1 MIDDHPTSSAGGA
14 VLPLRAVVLGLAAQA
29 AVLAV
34 LQAGP
39 WGWLAGLVFAAVMCG
54 ALAAGLARSG
64 ATSLGP
70 ANLVT
75 LGRAA
80 LTGGVTA
87 LVAEGRPATWVV
99 TVAAIA
105 LAMDFVDGQVARRT
119 GTASRLGARF
129 DMEIDAFLLLV
140 LSWYVALALG
150 WWVVAIGAWRYLYGG
165 AARVIP
171 WLRPP
176 LPQRWFRKTVAAVQ
190 GVVLVVAAS
199 GVLPHPVTV
208 AVVATALALLTVSFV
223 RDIAWQYR
231 HRNVH

>member
-1 MIDDHPTSSAGGA
+1 
-14 VLPLRAVVLGLAAQA
+14 
-29 AVLAV
+29 
-34 LQAGP
+34 
-39 WGWLAGLVFAAVMCG
+39 
-54 ALAAGLARSG
+54 
-64 ATSLGP
+64 
-70 ANLVT
+70 VT

-87 LVAEGRPATWVV
+87 LVVEDRAAVLVV
-99 TVAAIA
+99 VVASVA

-119 GTASRLGARF
+119 DTTTRLGARF

-140 LSWYVALALG
+140 LSAYVAMSLG
-150 WWVVAIGAWRYLYGG
+150 WWVVAIGAWRYLYIG
-165 AARVIP
+165 AGRVVA

-199 GVLPHPVTV
+199 GLLPGPLTV
-208 AVVATALALLTVSFV
+208 AVVATSLTLLTVSFV

-231 HRNVH
+231 RR

>member
-1 MIDDHPTSSAGGA
+1 
-14 VLPLRAVVLGLAAQA
+14 
-29 AVLAV
+29 
-34 LQAGP
+34 
-39 WGWLAGLVFAAVMCG
+39 
-54 ALAAGLARSG
+54 
-64 ATSLGP
+64 
-70 ANLVT
+70 
-75 LGRAA
+75 
-80 LTGGVTA
+80 
-87 LVAEGRPATWVV
+87 
-99 TVAAIA
+99 
-105 LAMDFVDGQVARRT
+105 MDFVDGQVARRT

-150 WWVVAIGAWRYLYGG
+150 WWVVAIGAWRYLYTG

-223 RDIAWQYR
+223 RDIAWQYH

>member
-1 MIDDHPTSSAGGA
+1 
-14 VLPLRAVVLGLAAQA
+14 VLPLRALPPRAVVVGLAAQA
-29 AVLAV
+29 IVLVA
-34 LQAGP
+34 LRAGP
-39 WGWLAGLVFAAVMCG
+39 WGWLAGMVFGTAMSV
-54 ALAAGLARSG
+54 ALAVGLARTSAG
-64 ATSLGP
+64 ALGP

-87 LVAEGRPATWVV
+87 LVVEDRAAVLVV
-99 TVAAIA
+99 VVASVA

-119 GTASRLGARF
+119 DTTTRLGARF

-140 LSWYVALALG
+140 LSAYVAMSLG
-150 WWVVAIGAWRYLYGG
+150 WWVVAIGAWRYLYIG
-165 AARVIP
+165 AGRVVA

-199 GVLPHPVTV
+199 GLLPDPLTV
-208 AVVATALALLTVSFV
+208 AVVATSLTLLTVSFV

-231 HRNVH
+231 RR

>member
-1 MIDDHPTSSAGGA
+1 M
-14 VLPLRAVVLGLAAQA
+14 LPLRAPPPRAVVVGLAAQA
-29 AVLAV
+29 IVLVA
-34 LQAGP
+34 LRAGP
-39 WGWLAGLVFAAVMCG
+39 WGWLAGMVFGAAMSV
-54 ALAAGLARSG
+54 ALAVGLARTG
-64 ATSLGP
+64 AGALGP

-87 LVAEGRPATWVV
+87 LVVEDRAAVLVV
-99 TVAAIA
+99 VVASVA

-119 GTASRLGARF
+119 DTTTRLGARF

-140 LSWYVALALG
+140 LSAYVAMSLG
-150 WWVVAIGAWRYLYGG
+150 WWVVAIGAWRYLYIG
-165 AARVIP
+165 AGRVVA

-199 GVLPHPVTV
+199 GLLPGPLTV
-208 AVVATALALLTVSFV
+208 AVVATSLTLLTVSFV

-231 HRNVH
+231 GR